1 MVFNYRSLFFFLRAL
16 QNQRFFCVASGRRGI
31 PQHHQSPIHGSD
43 TRMTGQAGGPQHS
56 LAGRVHLG
64 CVEEVDA
71 ALVGDCHQLLS
82 HLGEAKMDTW
92 RVTVPSPPAH
102 PTQGKAPEDA
112 AKGLQRGL
120 SIPCPGV
127 RPFARGSVG
136 LCAGPRSTKT
146 QIPLDSS
153 WQELICSHRKVL
165 GFLIGKQPRI

>member
-1 MVFNYRSLFFFLRAL
+1 MPGAVAATAHPSPLRYTPTFHLFRTFFSLCQRQVAQVTHFRLPLGARGVGFELLVFIFFLRAL

-92 RVTVPSPPAH
+92 GVTVPSPPAH
-102 PTQGKAPEDA
+102 PAQGKAPEDA
-112 AKGLQRGL
+112 AKGLQRG
-120 SIPCPGV
+120 
-127 RPFARGSVG
+127 
-136 LCAGPRSTKT
+136 
-146 QIPLDSS
+146 
-153 WQELICSHRKVL
+153 
-165 GFLIGKQPRI
+165 